1 MEDTTIIKVNEI
13 PRAEWRNELVL
24 TTAQLAEYYETATDN
39 LHRNFSN
46 NRDRF
51 VEGKHYFKLEGDTL
65 QSFRKNFP
73 EALDKFA
80 PLLYLWTKRG
90 AARHAKMLNTD
101 RAWEVFEALEDNYF
115 DRPANPHSELAAIE
129 RDKLAVE
136 RDKLAVERERLAF
149 EREKLAFERDKLAF
163 ERDKLAF
170 ERDKL
175 AFERDKLAFERDKLA
190 FERDKLAV
198 ERDKLAFERD
208 KFAVE
213 NDEDAKIFEAVQ
225 TLRELAS
232 AAGDEKYMRSKL
244 VWLAA
249 NLLVDKNFIEGHEI
263 IFKKCQ

>member
-1 MEDTTIIKVNEI
+1 
-13 PRAEWRNELVL
+13 
-24 TTAQLAEYYETATDN
+24 
-39 LHRNFSN
+39 
-46 NRDRF
+46 
-51 VEGKHYFKLEGDTL
+51 
-65 QSFRKNFP
+65 
-73 EALDKFA
+73 
-80 PLLYLWTKRG
+80 
-90 AARHAKMLNTD
+90 MLNTD

-149 EREKLAFERDKLAF
+149 EREKLAFERDKLA
-163 ERDKLAF
+163 
-170 ERDKL
+170 
-175 AFERDKLAFERDKLA
+175 
-190 FERDKLAV
+190 V
-198 ERDKLAFERD
+198 ERDKLAFERE

-213 NDEDAKIFEAVQ
+213 NGEDAKIFEAVQ

>member
-170 ERDKL
+170 ERDK
-175 AFERDKLAFERDKLA
+175 
-190 FERDKLAV
+190 
-198 ERDKLAFERD
+198 
-208 KFAVE
+208 FAVE
-213 NDEDAKIFEAVQ
+213 NDEDAKIFEALQ